1 MILARA
7 SQIID
12 CILQRYHKTRK
23 NALFSWQSLD
33 IRAKER
39 DLSQKK
45 NKKKRAIS
53 NDESKINN
61 NNSND
66 NSNINNNNIKML
78 TILMIL
84 ITNFS

>member
-1 MILARA
+1 MLYFHGSPSILEQKKETLA
-7 SQIID
+7 
-12 CILQRYHKTRK
+12 KT
-23 NALFSWQSLD
+23 
-33 IRAKER
+33 
-39 DLSQKK
+39 K

-53 NDESKINN
+53 NDENKINN

-84 ITNFS
+84 INNFS